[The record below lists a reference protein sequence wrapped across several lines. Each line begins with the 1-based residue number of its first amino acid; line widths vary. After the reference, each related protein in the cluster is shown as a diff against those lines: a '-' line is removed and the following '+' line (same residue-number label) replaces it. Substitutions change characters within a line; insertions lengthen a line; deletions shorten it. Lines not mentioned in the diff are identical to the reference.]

1 MEALARREENAQ
13 GQRPGPAFY
22 GQNLHPPTK
31 QRILVQGG
39 KLVKKGK
46 VLPMH
51 RDKANEQYGGFK
63 GVYRNDQGHFTARI
77 CR

>member
-13 GQRPGPAFY
+13 GQR
-22 GQNLHPPTK
+22 HPPTK
-31 QRILVQGG
+31 ERILVQGG

-77 CR
+77 SR